1 MRWSE
6 IGDEDCSVA
15 RTVSIV
21 GDRWTL
27 LILRDCFL
35 RVRRFEA
42 FQEKL
47 GITRPILA
55 HRLRK
60 LVDAGVLAKVPYQ
73 EHPLRHEYRL
83 TAKGLS
89 LYPIIVGLAH
99 WGDRHLSRK
108 DGPPLLR
115 RHKACG
121 HLFDPVV
128 TCSEC
133 GEVVGPRDIS
143 VEARAAAGTNS
154 KRVTTVKLV

>member
-1 MRWSE
+1 MRWGE
-6 IGDEDCSVA
+6 IGGQDCSVA
-15 RTVSIV
+15 RTVAII

-47 GITRPILA
+47 GLTRPILA
-55 HRLRK
+55 RRLRK
-60 LVDAGVLAKVPYQ
+60 LVAAGVLAKVPYQ
-73 EHPLRHEYRL
+73 ARPPRYEYQL
-83 TAKGLS
+83 TERGMS

-99 WGDRHLSRK
+99 WGDVHLSGE
-108 DGPPLLR
+108 DGPPLRR

-121 HLFDPVV
+121 YLFDPVV

-133 GEVVGPRDIS
+133 GEAVAPRDVS
-143 VEARAAAGTNS
+143 VEVRAAEM
-154 KRVTTVKLV
+154 RR